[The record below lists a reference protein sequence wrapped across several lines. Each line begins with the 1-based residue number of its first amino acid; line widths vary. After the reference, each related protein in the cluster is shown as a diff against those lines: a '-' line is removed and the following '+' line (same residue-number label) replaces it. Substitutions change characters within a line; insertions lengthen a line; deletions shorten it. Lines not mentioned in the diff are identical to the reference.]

1 MATGKLGPFMAQDLR
16 AQGRSW
22 SRVAFSGSSWRI
34 AVLVAAAAI
43 GVASQAEATIY
54 WPQSDGGFS
63 QPAPESIAPARKRKV
78 RHHSE
83 DRSEGRSHRARRG
96 QQKEIE
102 AKQSKDVV
110 AKPHGPLLIAISI
123 NKQNMRIYDANGFFA
138 ETPISTGMRGHP
150 TPMGVFSVIA
160 KEKLHHSNIY
170 SGAPMPYM
178 QRITWSGIAI
188 HAGVLPGYPASHG
201 CIRMPPAFALK
212 MYGWTT
218 MGARVVIT
226 PDEMVP
232 SSFSHPLL
240 VAQKIVPQPLAADE
254 PKADAAPAAK
264 ADRASNLVTTKPAA
278 SEANL
283 ELRSTVGHG
292 DGSKSLT
299 EAVLN
304 PTPLRDQTRTADASA
319 SPTTKSPVT
328 MSDATASGD
337 HLRAREQPAART
349 DAARADS
356 APSTTENAVAVKSGE
371 ASNADA
377 VSRVAKS
384 EPAKSEAESAT
395 AERAEI
401 ASANDKAVDAKSSD
415 AKSYDAKSLDTKSS
429 DAASAEIK
437 SADTDKAGNK
447 PDQTGVAVP
456 ASDDSA
462 KTGTA
467 ARESMKAAATVAEAK
482 ADDVKIAA
490 TKVDAP
496 KPAAKPD
503 DSVKAASNI
512 TSVPDQKKDQGRLP
526 DTDKAPGA
534 KPDAPKRTGQIAV
547 FVSRKDS
554 KLYVRQ
560 NFAPLF
566 DVPVTIAPSDRPL
579 GTHVFT
585 AEVDKADTNV
595 LRWSVVSLPMPT
607 RNAERRDD
615 DERASR
621 RRKVAAAAEVRALAP
636 EPDSPAEALDRLTI
650 PANVR
655 ARITEALS
663 TGSSIIVS
671 DQGIT
676 GGETGEGTDFIV
688 SLR

>member
-1 MATGKLGPFMAQDLR
+1 MATGKLKPFRTQDLKAQDLG
-16 AQGRSW
+16 AQGRSS
-22 SRVAFSGSSWRI
+22 SRAAFSSSSWRI
-34 AVLVAAAAI
+34 AVLAAAAAI

-63 QPAPESIAPARKRKV
+63 QPAPETVAPARKRKV

-83 DRSEGRSHRARRG
+83 GRLEGRSQKGRRG

-102 AKQSKDVV
+102 ARSKDVV

-201 CIRMPPAFALK
+201 CIRMPAAFALK

-240 VAQKIVPQPLAADE
+240 VAQKIAPQPLAADE
-254 PKADAAPAAK
+254 AKADAGPAAK
-264 ADRASNLVTTKPAA
+264 ADKASNLVTTKPAA
-278 SEANL
+278 SGASL

-292 DGSKSLT
+292 DGPKSLAD
-299 EAVLN
+299 AVLN
-304 PTPLRDQTRTADASA
+304 PTPLRDQTRTADASV

-337 HLRAREQPAART
+337 HLPAREQPV
-349 DAARADS
+349 ARADS
-356 APSTTENAVAVKSGE
+356 APSTSENAVAVKSGD
-371 ASNADA
+371 ASNA
-377 VSRVAKS
+377 
-384 EPAKSEAESAT
+384 EAESAT
-395 AERAEI
+395 ADRAEI
-401 ASANDKAVDAKSSD
+401 ASADDKAVDVKSSD
-415 AKSYDAKSLDTKSS
+415 AQSS
-429 DAASAEIK
+429 QAASVEIK
-437 SADTDKAGNK
+437 SADTDKA
-447 PDQTGVAVP
+447 
-456 ASDDSA
+456 SDDAA
-462 KTGTA
+462 KTETA
-467 ARESMKAAATVAEAK
+467 AREGMKAEATVAEAK
-482 ADDVKIAA
+482 ADDVKTAA

-496 KPAAKPD
+496 KPAAKPE
-503 DSVKAASNI
+503 DSVRAATDVI
-512 TSVPDQKKDQGRLP
+512 SVADQKKDQGRLP
-526 DTDKAPGA
+526 GADRAPGA
-534 KPDAPKRTGQIAV
+534 KPDPPKRTGQIAV

-566 DVPVTIAPSDRPL
+566 DVPVTIAASDRPL

-585 AEVDKADTNV
+585 AEVDKRDTNV

-621 RRKVAAAAEVRALAP
+621 RRKVAAAAEVKALAP

-650 PANVR
+650 PAAAK
-655 ARITEALS
+655 ARIVEALS

-671 DQGIT
+671 DQGIA